1 MKIKKID
8 LSNLKI
14 SIKIY
19 FVGLRLRLIIIGI
32 VLLIDACS
40 LITFNKN
47 QNNYFYV
54 DFDNNTGIAKYC
66 EQQQSALICTRSN
79 GARIIVKQY

>member
-1 MKIKKID
+1 M
-8 LSNLKI
+8 S
-14 SIKIY
+14 
-19 FVGLRLRLIIIGI
+19 IIIGI
-32 VLLIDACS
+32 VLLIAACS
-40 LITFNKN
+40 LINFNKN